1 MARVLSPP
9 VRRIGMAIFVAAH
22 GLFDYAAP
30 QIVYRFRLGEGAPF
44 AAALLFGIFLGQ
56 LSLVTSYEVSG
67 AGRPFDRAWKAWLL
81 ALFAWYLATAGIL
94 ATRDSFEIGAMELFM
109 AVVVTTSCLVLA
121 VGHWIARWCGRGRW
135 CVAGESSAIDDSR
148 LRQFSVR
155 DLLTWTAIVA
165 TVCVV
170 GTSRIGR
177 ALWTNGWYVSLDDA
191 GKVSVGVGTC
201 AALALCVGLPVQWVV
216 LDDCAGERRRFVWGG
231 IACGVVAG
239 VMAIEMLCIG
249 LIGPASL
256 ELLVGTLGVLLGA
269 VACIATS
276 SLALR
281 AMGYRT
287 RPTRTAQ

>member
-1 MARVLSPP
+1 MASVVSPP
-9 VRRIGMAIFVAAH
+9 ARRIGMAILIAAH

-56 LSLVTSYEVSG
+56 LSLVTCYEVGG

-109 AVVVTTSCLVLA
+109 AVVVTTACLVLA

-135 CVAGESSAIDDSR
+135 IVAGESSAIDDSR

-155 DLLTWTAIVA
+155 DLLTWTAVVA

-191 GKVSVGVGTC
+191 GKVSAGVGTC
-201 AALALCVGLPVQWVV
+201 AALALCVSLPVQWVV
-216 LDDCAGERRRFVWGG
+216 LDERAGERRRFVWSG

-239 VMAIEMLCIG
+239 VMAIEMLFIG
-249 LIGPASL
+249 LTGPASL
-256 ELLVGTLGVLLGA
+256 QLLVGTLGVLLGA
-269 VACIATS
+269 AACIATS

-287 RPTRTAQ
+287 RPSRTAQ